1 MKRTVQTL
9 LGASVVLAIGVASV
23 AYVGLINV
31 GADDPHSKP
40 VHAFLNFV
48 RERSIAV
55 RAKDIEVPALDDPAL
70 IRSGAGNYNAMCI
83 GCHLAPGVAA
93 TELSQSLYP
102 APPNLAVQGSPSDP
116 AISFWIVKHG
126 IKATGMPAWGK
137 SMGDD
142 YLWGLVAFLQQ
153 LPSLDAAG
161 YQSLVASS
169 AGHQHGGGESQMH
182 NHEGQHKGTKAAHHA
197 TKSAPSEDANHH
209 GSAQTEQ
216 HDDAAASSED
226 HHASSAV
233 EPHTGEA
240 SKTDAGAPHHPQQP
254 AQEQPA
260 AASAP
265 KTHNHPDGKEH
276 VHER

>member
-1 MKRTVQTL
+1 MKRTMQTL

-55 RAKDIEVPALDDPAL
+55 RAKDIEVPLLDDPAL

-102 APPNLAVQGSPSDP
+102 APPPLAERQPADP
-116 AISFWIVKHG
+116 AISFWIIKHG

-137 SMGDD
+137 SMGDE
-142 YLWGLVAFLQQ
+142 YLWGLVAFMQK
-153 LPSLDAAG
+153 LPELDAPG
-161 YQSLVASS
+161 YQALVAASS
-169 AGHQHGGGESQMH
+169 GHKHGGGESDMH
-182 NHEGQHKGTKAAHHA
+182 NHEGQH
-197 TKSAPSEDANHH
+197 
-209 GSAQTEQ
+209 GSPA
-216 HDDAAASSED
+216 
-226 HHASSAV
+226 
-233 EPHTGEA
+233 
-240 SKTDAGAPHHPQQP
+240 APHSTAP
-254 AQEQPA
+254 ASGQDEHAQHKPAKVVAPA
-260 AASAP
+260 AEPA
-265 KTHNHPDGKEH
+265 KVHPHADGKHH
-276 VHER
+276 VD